1 MTNKSEEALYDP
13 MRGPLSKHQTDIIL
27 AILELMAEEPI
38 SKINV
43 TKVSKTA
50 RINRKTFYNYF
61 YDIEDAVK
69 FLVNRHADAY
79 STAFVDSI
87 VKNSNLED
95 FYTFKK
101 MSVTY
106 HYLMYEKIGQTR
118 TMNTI
123 YEQIYREIVNQ
134 IFIKMTT
141 LDISL
146 SLEQKMGIKM
156 IINSIML
163 LFNDWIISENQQ
175 MGINDLI
182 QFFRKITQP
191 AVSILNLKS

>member
-1 MTNKSEEALYDP
+1 MTSKSAEALYDP

-27 AILELMAEEPI
+27 AILELMATDPI
-38 SKINV
+38 SKITV
-43 TKVSKTA
+43 TKISEMA
-50 RINRKTFYNYF
+50 QINRKTFYSYF
-61 YDIEDAVK
+61 CDVDDAVK
-69 FLVNRHADAY
+69 FVVNSHADAY

-87 VKNSNLED
+87 VKNNNLED

-118 TMNTI
+118 TVNTI

-134 IFIKMTT
+134 IFIKMSAR
-141 LDISL
+141 DISL
-146 SLEQKMGIKM
+146 SLEQKLSIKM
-156 IINSIML
+156 IINSIMV

-175 MGINDLI
+175 MSINDLI
-182 QFFRKITQP
+182 RYFRKISQST
-191 AVSILNLKS
+191 VSILCIK